1 MLKKITLLSVLM
13 LALCLQLNAQAK
25 FGLKGGLNLSK
36 EKFEDSGVSVESEN
50 RTGFHVG
57 FFIQAPIT
65 EKLFFQPEVFYSQEG
80 GELNVSGF
88 TVKDEL
94 DFVNVPLLLKIAPAK
109 SFNLVVGPQIGFLVS
124 AKQDVNGTKRD
135 IEGVKSV
142 NTSFSFGA
150 GFNITDEIEI
160 YGRYNIGLVN
170 LNESN
175 SGSSEIKMNTLQFGL
190 GISL

>member
-1 MLKKITLLSVLM
+1 M
-13 LALCLQLNAQAK
+13 LALCLHLNAQAK
-25 FGLKGGLNLSK
+25 FGLKGGLNLSR
-36 EKFEDSGVSVESEN
+36 EKNCLIWWFNWIRN
-50 RTGFHVG
+50 RTGFLVG
-57 FFIQAPIT
+57 FYIQAPIA
-65 EKLFFQPEVFYSQEG
+65 EKLIFWSEFFYSQEDV
-80 GELNVSGF
+80 ELNVSGF

-124 AKQDVNGTKRD
+124 AKQDVNGTKGD

-150 GFNITDEIEI
+150 DFNITDEIEI

-170 LNESN
+170 LNENNFS
-175 SGSSEIKMNTLQFGL
+175 SSEIKINTLQFGL

>member
-1 MLKKITLLSVLM
+1 M
-13 LALCLQLNAQAK
+13 
-25 FGLKGGLNLSK
+25 
-36 EKFEDSGVSVESEN
+36 
-50 RTGFHVG
+50 
-57 FFIQAPIT
+57 
-65 EKLFFQPEVFYSQEG
+65 
-80 GELNVSGF
+80 ELNVSGF

-109 SFNLVVGPQIGFLVS
+109 SFNLVVGLQIGFLVS
-124 AKQDVNGTKRD
+124 AKQDVNGTKGD